1 MLADHKIEKMP
12 EAPAFRKLLGPS
24 FILLGLGLGSGEL
37 VLWPYLTSNF
47 GMGIIWAAVL
57 GVAMQ
62 FFMNMEIERY
72 TLARGESIFV
82 GFARLWRVFP
92 FWFIL
97 SYSVVK
103 KLQKKRLPSFSFL
116 LAD

>member
-1 MLADHKIEKMP
+1 MLRGQKIEKMP
-12 EAPAFRKLLGPS
+12 EAPAFKKLLGPS

-47 GMGIIWAAVL
+47 GMGIIWAAVV

-82 GFARLWRVFP
+82 GLTRLWRVFP

-97 SYSVVK
+97 STLIPQALRWLY
-103 KLQKKRLPSFSFL
+103 FL
-116 LAD
+116 SL